1 MNTRIAIGFLLALS
15 LGCGGSA
22 ERQIQFPSAQRVQQL
37 AQSAPAPD
45 LGENEQVL
53 VDEWALIQSP
63 QVAGGVPL
71 RTTNPVESILGG
83 MIRAGDGLEMTE
95 AAACTA
101 NEIARYV
108 QENGQPAGAIKAFIA
123 RRCGLI
129 HPKVQVSHLT
139 SDDRLEP
146 KDVRQ
151 VQGQIQSQVDSIRAL
166 GLPFEVGMALYAT
179 DKGSILTL
187 IYAEKEVEVEPF
199 NMQIQGT
206 QAIIQGSSNMPNIG
220 YMWASV
226 NQGTHGYETC
236 ELDARVELPKFRV
249 VCNILVDDPYTS
261 IAIYQ
266 KERDRFLGSQ
276 AASVIVASGKQP
288 TNVYR
293 TPRIRAELMARAEEE
308 NPVSEVEVAA
318 ANVEA
323 AVKGTEPSAGEEVES
338 TPVEGAPVEGAET
351 APEPK
356 AEMPKRVE
364 VIPQPKIGR
373 TAGTYH
379 QDVVTLVNAIRERQ
393 KLSPIGLE
401 KAQSDTVAKLGA
413 ALMASENPKEQDE
426 ISLAIMAGWDVGG
439 QIVNGNMQTNYLPNT
454 DPVEHL
460 DLILDSPEGRAF
472 LLDPQLSTLAIGANL
487 GSTTQ
492 LVMAGYHFAPEESI
506 QRRTGQVLRKIN
518 AARKGLGLPAAKES
532 KKMRGVAV
540 AISDRLNRG
549 EDMEDTADAMMNTM
563 VKKHNRGVRGYM
575 QRVANLDEIQLP
587 RAVLARKS
595 LTLSVAVG
603 LAQDEGFPWSEYIV
617 VISYLD

>member
-1 MNTRIAIGFLLALS
+1 MNTRITIGFLLALS

-37 AQSAPAPD
+37 AQSAPAPNLED
-45 LGENEQVL
+45 TKLVL

-101 NEIARYV
+101 NEIARYI
-108 QENGQPAGAIKAFIA
+108 QENGKPAGAIETFIA
-123 RRCGLI
+123 RRCGLV
-129 HPKVQVSHLT
+129 HPSVQFTYRT
-139 SDDRLEP
+139 SDRRLEP
-146 KDVRQ
+146 KDIR
-151 VQGQIQSQVDSIRAL
+151 QIQSDIQADVDSIRAL
-166 GLPFEVGMALYAT
+166 GRPFEVGMALYAT
-179 DKGSILTL
+179 DKGSVLSL
-187 IYAEKEVEVEPF
+187 IYSEKEVEVEPF

-206 QAIIQGSSNMPNIG
+206 QAVIQGTSNMPNVG

-266 KERDRFLGSQ
+266 KERDRFLGYP

-293 TPRIRAELMARAEEE
+293 TPRIRAELMARADEE
-308 NPVSEVEVAA
+308 NPVSEVEVAE
-318 ANVEA
+318 ANMEA
-323 AVKGTEPSAGEEVES
+323 GVKGTEPSAGDS
-338 TPVEGAPVEGAET
+338 APVDATAEAAT
-351 APEPK
+351 EPK

-373 TAGTYH
+373 SPATYH
-379 QDVVTLVNAIRERQ
+379 QDIVTLVNAIRERQ
-393 KLSPIGLE
+393 KLAPIGLE
-401 KAQSDTVAKLGA
+401 KAQSDTVAKLAA
-413 ALMASENPKEQDE
+413 ALLASENPKEQDE

-439 QIVNGNMQTNYLPNT
+439 RIVNGTMQTSYLPST
-454 DPVEHL
+454 DPVAHL
-460 DLILDSPEGRAF
+460 DLILDSPQGRAF
-472 LLDPQLSTLAIGANL
+472 LLDPQLSTVAIGANL

-549 EDMEDTADAMMNTM
+549 EDMDDTANAMMATM
-563 VKKHNRGVRGYM
+563 VKKHNRGVRGYW
-575 QRVANLDEIQLP
+575 QRVASLDEIQLP
-587 RAVLARKS
+587 RAVLAKKS